1 MANFVLNTNDLSLL
15 SSLNAGDTVTLS
27 GVIYT
32 LRDAGHKRLVESY
45 RRGKPDFDISGKA
58 IYYCGPTPTLEN
70 EIIGSCGP
78 TPLGRTTTT
87 RTQKASRFS
96 TNVAIIFTD
105 VTKRPATSARGGPRR
120 NDRRRRA
127 VFPVRSSPTVA
138 VSSAP
143 RRARTLLEIGRRVFK
158 KLGERLNR
166 VVARFSLFRQRGNAG

>member
-1 MANFVLNTNDLSLL
+1 MANFVLNTNDLSRL

-78 TPLGRTTTT
+78 T
-87 RTQKASRFS
+87 
-96 TNVAIIFTD
+96 
-105 VTKRPATSARGGPRR
+105 TSARMDDYAPFLIEKGLKIMIGKGKRS
-120 NDRRRRA
+120 NA
-127 VFPVRSSPTVA
+127 VLSAMKNFGAVYLVA
-138 VSSAP
+138 VGGAGALYKSVVKANEP
-143 RRARTLLEIGRRVFK
+143 VIYDDLGCEAMRALTVENMVLLVGADSK
-158 KLGERLNR
+158 
-166 VVARFSLFRQRGNAG
+166 GNTVLM